1 MHRHVYLSDIKSFF
15 DNFPP
20 LNKWISSKKT
30 VPNIFDGAPTTF
42 TSETAM
48 YKWLC
53 NRLNN
58 SGQFK
63 GMTFVVTAHKPDPSD
78 RTKQPIECGMYISTS
93 APDDGWNTFGEESRP
108 TIWSLQVLALGIE
121 CTLDAS
127 LDPFDE
133 QTDDVQPVSQRRMST
148 LERLLANVELVFR
161 FQKRLFHYT
170 VIFFDYYARIIRFD
184 RSGIVATE
192 KIDYVVHGSC
202 LTEFFLHYCH
212 SMSPADRGHDPTA
225 ARIDPKGEL
234 AADIQNYGVNA
245 AEKRPKD
252 HVPPLFNKTLDEQWP
267 WWKLKVYDEV
277 TNSHHS
283 FAVGKP
289 HFYAGG
295 VVGRGTCGYIAVPLD
310 ENGKPTP
317 LRIPKDSKPTP
328 LSEDDKP
335 ADGDQSTE
343 SKDVYFVYLKDA
355 WRVDHA
361 GIEKEGAVLHVLNK
375 HQVHYVPTLLH
386 YGDLGQDTLSYAKW
400 AAYHDNEDPSDC
412 PLKAHQHYR
421 LVVAEVGKPLSEF
434 TNGRELVIAIL
445 CCIIAHKEACQAGYI
460 HRDISAGNILL
471 YPNAA
476 GAWTGLLNDWELS
489 KAFEDGK
496 TKEGN
501 RQFDRTGTWQFT
513 SVHALINY
521 SRIIAIPDDLE
532 SFFHVM
538 LYFAIRF
545 LPHNASDVVG
555 ELLFNYFDDYT
566 NGKRGQ
572 TSGSTKYTAMHD
584 GQIDITRFTGSK
596 IDENGASIEEF
607 LTFLW
612 PDDDPTSESTAE
624 VNQHPIDLVISDL
637 LQWFKA
643 LYTQD
648 KKVVTKRPGPKNK
661 PKGVLGD
668 PTLALLGIESS
679 KAPLI
684 SSTVLSQP
692 TESERLA
699 QLELAKKLDTH
710 DAMVQVLTQYVSQLE
725 WPDVD
730 KGDDK
735 KPKKGYSPPKD
746 NIPAT
751 STKIGSKRVLEDGA
765 EPSSKRIRSKAR
777 A

>member
-20 LNKWISSKKT
+20 LNKSISSKKT

-42 TSETAM
+42 TSETTM

-63 GMTFVVTAHKPDPSD
+63 GMKFVVTAHKPDPSD
-78 RTKQPIECGMYISTS
+78 RTKQPIDCGIVQ
-93 APDDGWNTFGEESRP
+93 AHHLVASR
-108 TIWSLQVLALGIE
+108 SRARHRMH
-121 CTLDAS
+121 TLDAS
-127 LDPFDE
+127 LNPFDE
-133 QTDDVQPVSQRRMST
+133 QTDDMQPVSHERMST

-234 AADIQNYGVNA
+234 AADIRNYRVKA
-245 AEKRPKD
+245 ADKRPKD
-252 HVPPLFNKTLDEQWP
+252 HVPALFNKTLDEQWP

-277 TNSHHS
+277 TDSHHS

-343 SKDVYFVYLKDA
+343 SKDVYFVYIKDA
-355 WRVDHA
+355 WRVDHP
-361 GIEKEGAVLHVLNK
+361 GIEKEGAVLHVLNE
-375 HQVHYVPTLLH
+375 HQVHYVPTLLYH
-386 YGDLGQDTLSYAKW
+386 GDLGQDTLSYAKW
-400 AAYHDNEDPSDC
+400 GAYHDDEDPSDC

-434 TNGRELVIAIL
+434 TNGRELVTAIL
-445 CCIIAHKEACQAGYI
+445 CCVIAHKEACKAGYI

-489 KAFEDGK
+489 KVFEDGK

-501 RQFDRTGTWQFT
+501 RQFDRTGAWQFT
-513 SVHALINY
+513 SVHALIDY
-521 SRIIAIPDDLE
+521 SRVIAIPDDLE
-532 SFFHVM
+532 SFFHVL

-545 LPHNASDVVG
+545 LPHNGTDVAP
-555 ELLFNYFDDYT
+555 ELLASYFDDYT
-566 NGKRGQ
+566 NGLRGQ
-572 TSGSTKYTAMHD
+572 TSGSTKYAAMRYCE
-584 GQIDITRFTGSK
+584 IDITRFTGGTT
-596 IDENGASIEEF
+596 DASGKPLAEY
-607 LTFLW
+607 LKFLW
-612 PDDDPTSESTAE
+612 PDYDPTSGATEADSH
-624 VNQHPIDLVISDL
+624 HPIHMIFYDL
-637 LQWFKA
+637 LELFKA
-643 LYTQD
+643 LYAQD
-648 KKVVTKRPGPKNK
+648 QEEVRQSGGSDAKARAKRAVDTTP
-661 PKGVLGD
+661 
-668 PTLALLGIESS
+668 ALLGIEGRKPSA
-679 KAPLI
+679 APRPSLA
-684 SSTVLSQP
+684 VRRQP
-692 TESERLA
+692 TEAEKRAELERA
-699 QLELAKKLDTH
+699 QKLESH
-710 DAMVQVLTQYVSQLE
+710 DAMEDLLWQYIEGEE
-725 WPDVD
+725 WPLQD

-765 EPSSKRIRSKAR
+765 EPSSKRIHSNITCTLYF
-777 A
+777 

>member
-1 MHRHVYLSDIKSFF
+1 MAHRKVYISDIDSFF
-15 DNFPP
+15 ENFFPP
-20 LNKWISSKKT
+20 NKSTSKKA

-42 TSETAM
+42 PSERKM
-48 YKWLC
+48 YEWLC
-53 NRLNN
+53 DRLNN

-63 GMTFVVTAHKPDPSD
+63 GKSEFAVTAYKPDPSD
-78 RTKQPIECGMYISTS
+78 PTKQAIDCGMYVSTS
-93 APDDGWNTFGEESRP
+93 TPPEGWTSSGEESRRI
-108 TIWSLQVLALGIE
+108 IWSLLELGIE
-121 CTLDAS
+121 CKLQAS
-127 LDPFDE
+127 LDPLDE
-133 QTDDVQPVSQRRMST
+133 RKDDDEPTGQTRKDVWAQ
-148 LERLLANVELVFR
+148 LLSYADLVFQ
-161 FQKRLFHYT
+161 FQKRLFHYI
-170 VIFFDYYARIIRFD
+170 VIFFGRYARIIRFD

-192 KIDYVVHGSC
+192 KIDYITDGDR
-202 LTEFFLHYCH
+202 LTEFFVRYGRFQ
-212 SMSPADRGHDPTA
+212 PKNRGHDPTA
-225 ARIDPKGEL
+225 ARVDPKGDFGAEMRK
-234 AADIQNYGVNA
+234 YGQEA
-245 AEKRPKD
+245 AEKRPTD
-252 HVPPLFNKTLDEQWP
+252 HIPPLFNKTLDEQWP

-277 TNSHHS
+277 TDSHHS
-283 FAVGKP
+283 FAIGKP

-317 LRIPKDSKPTP
+317 LRIPKDGNPTP
-328 LSEDDKP
+328 LSEGDKP

-375 HQVHYVPTLLH
+375 HKVHYVPTLLH
-386 YGDLGQDTLSYAKW
+386 HGDLGQDTLSYAKW
-400 AAYHDNEDPSDC
+400 AAYHDDEDPSDC

-471 YPNAA
+471 YPTAA

-489 KAFEDGK
+489 KAFENGK

-513 SVHALINY
+513 SVHALIDY
-521 SRIIAIPDDLE
+521 SRVIAIPDDLE
-532 SFFHVM
+532 SFFHVL

-545 LPHNASDVVG
+545 LPHNGTDVAP
-555 ELLFNYFDDYT
+555 ELLASYFDDYT
-566 NGKRGQ
+566 NGLRGQ
-572 TSGSTKYTAMHD
+572 TSGSTKYAAMRY
-584 GQIDITRFTGSK
+584 GEIDITCFTGGTT
-596 IDENGASIEEF
+596 DASGKPLAEY

-612 PDDDPTSESTAE
+612 PSATKTDR
-624 VNQHPIDLVISDL
+624 QHPIQFLICEL
-637 LQWFKA
+637 LKWLKA
-643 LYTQD
+643 LYAQD
-648 KKVVTKRPGPKNK
+648 RREEDNDAASNDSAVGDDE
-661 PKGVLGD
+661 VLGD
-668 PTLALLGIESS
+668 PELLEALEDDGNAALLS
-679 KAPLI
+679 APQTNPEAEKQTL
-684 SSTVLSQP
+684 
-692 TESERLA
+692 R
-699 QLELAKKLDTH
+699 ELARNLESH
-710 DAMVQVLTQYVSQLE
+710 DALETLLRQVIKRPG
-725 WPDVD
+725 WPVRD
-730 KGDDK
+730 KGVDK